1 MMEKSR
7 RTDKNSQL
15 QNSTISKLDKSKDVS
30 RVSYVNGS
38 NNSSYAKNDNRTERL
53 GQVTK

>member
-1 MMEKSR
+1 MEKSR
-7 RTDKNSQL
+7 RTEKNSQL

-38 NNSSYAKNDNRTERL
+38 NNNSYAKNDNKTERL